1 MNPSTSQ
8 IKYIIIDPYPA
19 MNKKE
24 KSIQPNQIYEKKSS
38 IQRFNLEMQIHQ
50 PVHKKPNKSNKNP

>member
-24 KSIQPNQIYEKKSS
+24 KSIQPNQIYEKKA
-38 IQRFNLEMQIHQ
+38 QFND
-50 PVHKKPNKSNKNP
+50 ST